1 MDDILKVLADA
12 LRAAVGVQAAAYALA
27 AIGLNVHFGF
37 TGLINFGHIA
47 FMAVGAYTTA
57 IVVDSGFSLWLAV
70 PAGLLA
76 AVVLGILL
84 GVPTLR
90 LRADYL
96 AITTIAVG
104 EIIRIMVR
112 SSALEDVT
120 GGVFGL
126 QGFANDFFDLNP
138 FGRGSYGIWDV
149 SFNERSTWVIVVAWA
164 LVALSATL
172 VWALMRAPFGR
183 VLKAIREDEDA
194 ARALG
199 KNVFAFKIRSLCLGG
214 AIGALA
220 GIVLAFEAQAVV
232 PDRYLPQTTFFIWTA
247 MILGG
252 TGSIIGPIAGS
263 ILFWFIVQFTEGL
276 LRLGVSNG
284 AIPEWLLSSQ
294 QVASIRFMLVGGV
307 LMALMVWRPQGI
319 FGKREEV
326 LIGAR

>member
-1 MDDILKVLADA
+1 MDVLLKVFADSA
-12 LRAAVGVQAAAYALA
+12 RAAIGVQAAAYALA

-47 FMAVGAYTTA
+47 FLAVGAYTTA
-57 IVVDSGFSLWLAV
+57 IVVDLGFSLWLAI
-70 PAGLLA
+70 PAGLLG
-76 AVVLGILL
+76 AVILGMLLGI
-84 GVPTLR
+84 PTLR

-104 EIIRIMVR
+104 EIIRVMVR
-112 SSALEDVT
+112 SSAMEGLT

-126 QGFANDFFDLNP
+126 QGFADEFFDVNP
-138 FGRGSYGIWDV
+138 FSRGNYGVWDIT
-149 SFNERSTWVIVVAWA
+149 FNERSMWVMTVGWA
-164 LVALSATL
+164 LVVLTALL
-172 VWALMRAPFGR
+172 VHALMRAPFGR

-220 GIVLAFEAQAVV
+220 GILLAFEAQAVV

-252 TGSIIGPIAGS
+252 TGSIKGPIAGA
-263 ILFWFIVQFTEGL
+263 IIFWFVVASTEGL
-276 LRLGVSNG
+276 LRAGITHG
-284 AIPEWLLSSQ
+284 WIPDWLLSSQ
-294 QVASIRFMLVGGV
+294 EVAAVRFMLVGAI
-307 LMALMVWRPQGI
+307 LMALMVWRPQGL

>member
-1 MDDILKVLADA
+1 MDDLLKILADA
-12 LRAAVGVQAAAYALA
+12 LRAAVGVQAAAYAIA

-47 FMAVGAYTTA
+47 FLAVGAYTTA
-57 IVVDSGFSLWLAV
+57 IVVDVGLSLWLAI
-70 PAGLLA
+70 PAGILA

-84 GVPTLR
+84 GIPTLR

-104 EIIRIMVR
+104 EIIRILVR
-112 SSALEDVT
+112 STALEGLT
-120 GGVFGL
+120 GGVFGI
-126 QGFANDFFDLNP
+126 QGFANEFFDLNP
-138 FGRGSYGIWDV
+138 FSSGTYGVWRV
-149 SFNERSTWVIVVAWA
+149 TFNERSTWVMVVAWA
-164 LVALSATL
+164 VVALSALL

-220 GIVLAFEAQAVV
+220 GIVLAMEAQAVV

-252 TGSIIGPIAGS
+252 TGSIKGPIAGS
-263 ILFWFIVQFTEGL
+263 VAFWFIVQFTEGL
-276 LRLGVSNG
+276 LREGISNG
-284 AIPEWLLSSQ
+284 IIPEWLLDSQ
-294 QVASIRFMLVGGV
+294 QVASVRFIMVGLL

>member
-1 MDDILKVLADA
+1 MDELLKILADA
-12 LRAAVGVQAAAYALA
+12 LRAAVGVNAAAYALA

-47 FMAVGAYTTA
+47 FVAVGAYTTA
-57 IVVDSGFSLWLAV
+57 IVVDMGASLWLGI
-70 PAGLLA
+70 PAGVLA
-76 AVVLGILL
+76 AIVLGVLI
-84 GVPTLR
+84 GIPTLR

-120 GGVFGL
+120 GGVFGI
-126 QGFANDFFDLNP
+126 QGFAGEFFDLNP
-138 FGRGSYGIWDV
+138 LGRGNYGIWDV
-149 SFNERSTWVIVVAWA
+149 TFNERSTWVMLMAWA
-164 LVALSATL
+164 LVALCAL
-172 VWALMRAPFGR
+172 FVWALMRAPFGR

-199 KNVFAFKIRSLCLGG
+199 KNVVAFKIRSLCIGG

-220 GIVLAFEAQAVV
+220 GIVLALEAQAVV

-252 TGSIIGPIAGS
+252 TGSIKGPIAGS
-263 ILFWFIVQFTEGL
+263 VIFWFVLSFTEGL
-276 LRLGVSNG
+276 LRLGVTNG
-284 AIPEWLLSSQ
+284 VIPEWLLTSQ
-294 QVASIRFMLVGGV
+294 QIASIRFMLVGGV
-307 LMALMVWRPQGI
+307 LMALMVWRPQGL

>member
-1 MDDILKVLADA
+1 MDDVLKVLADA

-27 AIGLNVHFGF
+27 AIGLNVHFGY

-70 PAGLLA
+70 PSGLLA

-84 GVPTLR
+84 GIPTLR

-104 EIIRIMVR
+104 EIIRILVR
-112 SSALEDVT
+112 SSALENLT
-120 GGVFGL
+120 GGVFGI

-149 SFNERSTWVIVVAWA
+149 KFNERSTWVILVAWG
-164 LVALSATL
+164 LVALCATL

-220 GIVLAFEAQAVV
+220 GIILAFEAQAVV

-252 TGSIIGPIAGS
+252 TGTIIGPIVGS
-263 ILFWFIVQFTEGL
+263 VLFWFIVQFTEGL

-284 AIPEWLLSSQ
+284 VIPEWLLSSQ